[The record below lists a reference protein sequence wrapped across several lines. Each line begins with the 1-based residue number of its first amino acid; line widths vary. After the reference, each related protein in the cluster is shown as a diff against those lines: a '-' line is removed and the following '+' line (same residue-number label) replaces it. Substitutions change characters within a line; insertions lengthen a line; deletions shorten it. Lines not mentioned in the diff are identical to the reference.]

1 MSENEGVLHEA
12 KARFEQS
19 RESAGFNHAAAEEC
33 IRFARL
39 ADQWPD
45 HIRRQRE
52 AEGRPCLTIN
62 RLPAFIRQVVND
74 ARQNKPGIRVTA
86 AESGDRATADVI
98 QGIVRHIERASGADV
113 AYDTAIDHAVTGG
126 FGFFRV
132 SIDYAHADSFDMEAR
147 IERVPNPLMVH
158 WDTTSTMF
166 DASDWDFAF
175 ISEYLTEDQFE
186 ARYPDAEPVSFE
198 GADADRVD
206 TRTDGDDVR
215 VVEYWSRERK
225 ARQLLQIRLFD
236 GSVRTIRQ
244 EDLER
249 AIQEGAVLPGAFEVL
264 KAREAEY
271 HVVTRRVL
279 SGAAV
284 LEEDEWP
291 GSMIPIC
298 PVWGDEVILDGRRH
312 FRSMVSD
319 AMDPQR
325 MFNFWRTST
334 TEVVALAPK
343 APWVGPKG
351 FVPRGHEE
359 KWASANARSYAY
371 LEYEPVPGLP
381 APQRQAFAGVP
392 AGAMQ
397 EALSAADDMKAITG
411 IYDAALGAR
420 SNETSGRAIL
430 ARQREADTANFHF
443 IDNLSRAIRYCGRVL
458 VEIIPHLYSGREA
471 ARILG
476 EDGKEAVVRLA
487 QSGQGTTL
495 NDDGE
500 PVIYDLSVGHYDV
513 DIDSG
518 PSYAT
523 QREEAREVIVEL
535 IRSLP
540 GAAPYMADILFRN
553 MDFQGADELAERAKL
568 LMQMQMTPPGQA
580 PRGPPPGGQPMP
592 PGAMPPGA

>member
-1 MSENEGVLHEA
+1 
-12 KARFEQS
+12 
-19 RESAGFNHAAAEEC
+19 
-33 IRFARL
+33 
-39 ADQWPD
+39 
-45 HIRRQRE
+45 
-52 AEGRPCLTIN
+52 
-62 RLPAFIRQVVND
+62 
-74 ARQNKPGIRVTA
+74 
-86 AESGDRATADVI
+86 
-98 QGIVRHIERASGADV
+98 V

-132 SIDYAHADSFDMEAR
+132 SIDYAHVDSFDMEAR

-158 WDTTSTMF
+158 WDTTSTRF

-198 GADADRVD
+198 GADTDRID

-225 ARQLLQIRLFD
+225 TRRLLQIRLFD
-236 GSVRTIRQ
+236 GSVMTIRQ

-249 AIQEGAVLPGAFEVL
+249 AIQDGAVLPGAFEVL

-271 HVVTRRVL
+271 YVVTRRVL

-334 TEVVALAPK
+334 TELVALAPK

-371 LEYEPVPGLP
+371 LEYEPVPGVP
-381 APQRQAFAGVP
+381 APQRQTFAGVP

-430 ARQREADTANFHF
+430 ARQREADIANFHF
-443 IDNLSRAIRYCGRVL
+443 VDNLSRAIRYCGRVL

-476 EDGKEAVVRLA
+476 DDGKEAVVRLA

-580 PRGPPPGGQPMP
+580 PQGQPPQGQPMP

>member
-1 MSENEGVLHEA
+1 
-12 KARFEQS
+12 
-19 RESAGFNHAAAEEC
+19 
-33 IRFARL
+33 
-39 ADQWPD
+39 
-45 HIRRQRE
+45 
-52 AEGRPCLTIN
+52 
-62 RLPAFIRQVVND
+62 
-74 ARQNKPGIRVTA
+74 
-86 AESGDRATADVI
+86 
-98 QGIVRHIERASGADV
+98 
-113 AYDTAIDHAVTGG
+113 
-126 FGFFRV
+126 
-132 SIDYAHADSFDMEAR
+132 
-147 IERVPNPLMVH
+147 
-158 WDTTSTMF
+158 
-166 DASDWDFAF
+166 
-175 ISEYLTEDQFE
+175 
-186 ARYPDAEPVSFE
+186 
-198 GADADRVD
+198 
-206 TRTDGDDVR
+206 
-215 VVEYWSRERK
+215 
-225 ARQLLQIRLFD
+225 
-236 GSVRTIRQ
+236 
-244 EDLER
+244 
-249 AIQEGAVLPGAFEVL
+249 
-264 KAREAEY
+264 
-271 HVVTRRVL
+271 
-279 SGAAV
+279 
-284 LEEDEWP
+284 
-291 GSMIPIC
+291 
-298 PVWGDEVILDGRRH
+298 
-312 FRSMVSD
+312 MVSD

-334 TEVVALAPK
+334 TELVALAPK

-371 LEYEPVPGLP
+371 LEYEPVPGVP
-381 APQRQAFAGVP
+381 APQRQTFAGVP

-430 ARQREADTANFHF
+430 ARQREADIANFHF
-443 IDNLSRAIRYCGRVL
+443 VDNLSRAIRYCGRVL

-476 EDGKEAVVRLA
+476 DDGKEAVVRLA

-580 PRGPPPGGQPMP
+580 PQGQPPQGQPMP